1 MEIQSSVHNR
11 INRVSDYGERKF
23 LPIESGPGKTTINNN
38 NIEARK
44 AKLREAAKG
53 FEAIFARQLL
63 SSMRSALTDGGMFGS
78 GTTGEIY
85 NDMMD
90 NAIAEQISLRSALG
104 LADIIYK
111 QMVKNIESESNSGNS
126 ENTLNDVKD
135 GTGK

>member
-1 MEIQSSVHNR
+1 MEFQSSVHNR
-11 INRVSDYGERKF
+11 VNTVPDYGERKF
-23 LPIESGPGKTTINNN
+23 LPIESGPGKTTINN

-63 SSMRSALTDGGMFGS
+63 KSMRSALTDSGMFGS

-85 NDMMD
+85 SDMMD

-126 ENTLNDVKD
+126 ENTVNDVKD